1 MEKEEVFL
9 CLVEK
14 EKVRE
19 EKDVYTLVE
28 GGEGERKR
36 MNSIFE
42 GSGSRVINAWVK
54 SKKETQLSLRDCFTR
69 QDKRLLCSLLSPRQA
84 KT

>member
-1 MEKEEVFL
+1 MF
-9 CLVEK
+9 
-14 EKVRE
+14 
-19 EKDVYTLVE
+19 
-28 GGEGERKR
+28 GGEGESERGKGR
-36 MNSIFE
+36 LYISGGGEREREKGMNSIFE
-42 GSGSRVINAWVK
+42 GSGSRVLNAWVK